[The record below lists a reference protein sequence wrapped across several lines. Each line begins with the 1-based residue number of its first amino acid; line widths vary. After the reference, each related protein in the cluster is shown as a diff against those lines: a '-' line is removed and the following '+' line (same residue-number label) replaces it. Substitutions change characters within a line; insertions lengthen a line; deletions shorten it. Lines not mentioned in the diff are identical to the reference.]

1 MSGTEDF
8 DPDLLA
14 AEYVLGTLEGRERE
28 SVARRAETDD
38 ALNSAIVAW
47 EMRLAPLTHLVPP
60 ISPPSDLWLRIE
72 QSCGI
77 AAPSRRGSVRTSLW
91 DRVNLWRGATGLG
104 FGLAV
109 ALAALVVF
117 RTPPST
123 ITPLGTAVL
132 SPTPGAAPTFV
143 AEISANGSLKLQPLT
158 HLAVA
163 DGKDFELWALPD
175 GATVPQPLGVIK
187 ASGQTVSLP
196 PALLKVPMQIMIS
209 LEQRGGSTTGLPQGP
224 VLYVGHVTK
233 FD

>member
-28 SVARRAETDD
+28 SVAYRAQSDD
-38 ALNSAIVAW
+38 VLNSAILAW
-47 EMRLAPLTHLVPP
+47 EMRLAPLGTLVPP

-72 QSCGI
+72 ESCGL
-77 AAPSRRGSVRTSLW
+77 AVPSRRGRLRTSLW

-117 RTPPST
+117 RTPSST
-123 ITPLGTAVL
+123 ITPVGTAVL

-143 AEISANGSLKLQPLT
+143 AEIDQHGVLVMQPLT

-163 DGKDFELWALPD
+163 DDKDLELWALPD
-175 GATVPQPLGVIK
+175 GQTVPQPLGVMK
-187 ASGQTVSLP
+187 ASGRSVSLP
-196 PALLKVPMQIMIS
+196 PALRKVPMQIMIS
-209 LEQRGGSTTGLPQGP
+209 LEQHGGSTTGLPQGP
-224 VLYVGHVTK
+224 VLFVGHISK